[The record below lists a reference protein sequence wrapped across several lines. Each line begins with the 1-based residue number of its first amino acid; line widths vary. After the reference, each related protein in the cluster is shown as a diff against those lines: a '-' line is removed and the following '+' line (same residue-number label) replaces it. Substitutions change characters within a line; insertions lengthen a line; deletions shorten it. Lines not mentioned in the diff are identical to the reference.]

1 MVVVEQSPMWNMGN
15 NIIIAGIVQP
25 EVNSGRVH
33 LQDYIYDENGIAPTC
48 TARDWKSPRAILV
61 GEHELVQK

>member
-1 MVVVEQSPMWNMGN
+1 MN

-61 GEHELVQK
+61 GEHEWAQK